1 MSVFYKLAGIAVCII
16 GLLIWCLDAV
26 MIYALGS
33 LISWIANVIGM
44 TGFAVFGLQ
53 AIGLIVFLGTI
64 LFLLFCGVYV
74 FLSGL
79 SLFGYD

>member
-1 MSVFYKLAGIAVCII
+1 MCII

-64 LFLLFCGVYV
+64 LFLLFCGLYV

-79 SLFGYD
+79 SLIGGE

>member
-1 MSVFYKLAGIAVCII
+1 MSVFDKSAGIAVCII

-33 LISWIANVIGM
+33 LTAWVADTVGM

-53 AIGLIVFLGTI
+53 AAMLIVFIGAI
-64 LFLLFCGVYV
+64 LFLLLCGAYV

-79 SLFGYD
+79 SLIGGE